1 MFELDY
7 DTKYI
12 LVVIEFDY
20 HSSESRNI
28 PSDLRQAFLGIS
40 PPKYPKNRGNPNF
53 PEKIKE
59 RCEYK
64 REIIFPLHWSLIKKP
79 IRFYLGDDE
88 KNDEKNKTKQTY
100 RSRNTAVGA
109 IIHYKYLGLS
119 KDFKKCCIEIEK
131 LIREKKDAGKPA
143 YFAPITDDIKII
155 VGYDLNDDSK

>member
-1 MFELDY
+1 MFKLDC
-7 DTKYI
+7 DTKYVS
-12 LVVIEFDY
+12 VVIEFDY
-20 HSSESRNI
+20 HSNKSKNI
-28 PSDLRQAFLGIS
+28 PSDLRQAFLGIG

-59 RCEYK
+59 RCDYN

-79 IRFYLGDDE
+79 IRFYLGDE
-88 KNDEKNKTKQTY
+88 EERKKEGKKESY
-100 RSRNTAVGA
+100 RLRNTAVGA
-109 IIHYKYLGLS
+109 IILYKYLGLT

>member
-20 HSSESRNI
+20 HSSESKNI
-28 PSDLRQAFLGIS
+28 PSDLRQAFLGIG
-40 PPKYPKNRGNPNF
+40 PPKYPKNRGNPIF
-53 PEKIKE
+53 PTKIKE
-59 RCEYK
+59 RCGYE
-64 REIIFPLHWSLIKKP
+64 REIIFPIHWSLIKKP
-79 IRFYLGDDE
+79 IRFYLGDEE
-88 KNDEKNKTKQTY
+88 KRKTEGKKETF

-109 IIHYKYLGLS
+109 IILYKYLGLL

-131 LIREKKDAGKPA
+131 LIREKKDAGVPS
-143 YFAPITDDIKII
+143 YFAPITDNIKII

>member
-12 LVVIEFDY
+12 SVVIEFDY
-20 HSSESRNI
+20 HSTDRRNI
-28 PSDLRQAFLGIS
+28 PSDLRQAFLGIG

-53 PEKIKE
+53 PIKIKE
-59 RCEYK
+59 RCGYE
-64 REIIFPLHWSLIKKP
+64 REIIFPIHWALIKKP
-79 IRFYLGDDE
+79 IKIDLGDG
-88 KNDEKNKTKQTY
+88 NY

-109 IIHYKYLGLS
+109 IIVYKYLGLS

-131 LIREKKDAGKPA
+131 LIREKKDKKKPA

-155 VGYDLNDDSK
+155 VGYDLKDD